1 MRVIARWSIV
11 IIIRLVVGLFSPLNN
26 NRNII
31 YISNNLKEP
40 LIDIFWDYLN
50 YKINGI
56 EIISL
61 FKYKH

>member
-56 EIISL
+56 EIISH